1 MTLPPATIVT
11 STRQLQEYVDR
22 WAAEP
27 ALAIDTESNS
37 LHAYQEQVCLIQ
49 LSTQDADFII
59 DPLHVENLDP
69 LGRLLADP
77 AIEIVFHAAEYDV
90 MCLKR
95 DYHFEF
101 ANLFDTML
109 AARICGTDRLG
120 LGSMLEDLFHVQA
133 DKKNQRANWGE
144 RPLSAEML
152 RYAQMDTHYL
162 LQLRDYWQARL
173 VSLGRWEEAREAFRA
188 LVDIPAAEHHFDEDG
203 FWRINGAQRLSPT
216 QLAILRE
223 LYLMR
228 EEKARQRDLPP
239 FKIRADRTLL
249 DLAVAEPT
257 SEAALRRID
266 GMSAGQVRRFG
277 HYILK
282 AVQHGRAAPPPARP
296 AMPRRPSDDVLARYE
311 ALRAW
316 RKERAKKRGV
326 ESDVIISRD
335 ALWALARQNPA
346 SMEALAAVEELGA
359 WKTEQYGQEILRVL
373 AHAEGDHGRNGK

>member
-1 MTLPPATIVT
+1 MNLPPATIVT
-11 STRQLQEYVDR
+11 STRQLQEHVDR
-22 WAAEP
+22 WATEP

-49 LSTQDADFII
+49 LSTARADFII

-77 AIEIVFHAAEYDV
+77 AIQIVFHAAEYDV

-120 LGSMLEDLFHVQA
+120 LGSMLEDLFQVRA

-144 RPLSAEML
+144 RPLAAEML

-162 LQLRDYWQARL
+162 LQLRDYWQERL
-173 VSLGRWEEAREAFRA
+173 VGLGRWEEAREAFRA
-188 LVDIPAAEHHFDEDG
+188 LVDIPAAEHHFDEEG

-239 FKIRADRTLL
+239 FKIMADRTLI
-249 DLAVAEPT
+249 DLVQAEPT
-257 SEAALRRID
+257 SEAALRKIS

-277 HYILK
+277 PSILK
-282 AVQHGRAAPPPARP
+282 AVQHGRAAPPPTRP
-296 AMPRRPSDDVLARYE
+296 ALPRRPSDDVLARYE
-311 ALRAW
+311 ALRTW
-316 RKERAKKRGV
+316 RKDRAKQRGV

-335 ALWALARQNPA
+335 ALWALARQNPE
-346 SMEALAAVEELGA
+346 SMEALAAIEELGQ
-359 WKTEQYGQEILRVL
+359 WKADQYGEDILLVLSRVDGN
-373 AHAEGDHGRNGK
+373 HHRNSQ